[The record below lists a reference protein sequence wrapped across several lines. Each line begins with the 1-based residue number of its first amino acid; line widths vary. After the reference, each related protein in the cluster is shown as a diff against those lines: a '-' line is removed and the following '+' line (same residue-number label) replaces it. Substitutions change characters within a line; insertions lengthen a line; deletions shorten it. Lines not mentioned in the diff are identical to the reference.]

1 MPIMNPYSM
10 DLRERVVESYELGHG
25 TQSEVA
31 QNFDVSRSSVQKW
44 LRKSREDGSVA
55 AAPHGGGRPATF
67 SGRNLEKLAKLVKDD
82 PDATLEE
89 LLHKSG
95 IKASVMSVFRA
106 LERLDITR
114 KKRS

>member
-1 MPIMNPYSM
+1 MNSYSM
-10 DLRERVVESYELGHG
+10 DLRERVVESYEQGHC
-25 TQSEVA
+25 TQMEVA
-31 QNFDVSRSSVQKW
+31 EKFDVSTSSVQKW
-44 LRKSREDGSVA
+44 LRKWREEGTVA
-55 AAPHGGGRPATF
+55 PAPHRGGRPATF
-67 SGRNLEKLAKLVKDD
+67 SGRNLEKLAEFVKDD

-95 IKASVMSVFRA
+95 IKASIMSVFRA